1 MLICLDC
8 GERFYSSFALQHH
21 ALFECAAP
29 STLAGSDFGSL
40 RRGWEGAP
48 VDPEIIARVIH
59 EANRALQEA
68 LNDPVVSPPF
78 DEAPDWQ
85 LVPLREGVSAALDG
99 AGPQELHE
107 QWCGEKF
114 ASGWTYGEAK
124 DPVARTHPC
133 LVPYERLPPEQRA
146 KNDLFTAIVGALR

>member
-1 MLICLDC
+1 
-8 GERFYSSFALQHH
+8 
-21 ALFECAAP
+21 
-29 STLAGSDFGSL
+29 
-40 RRGWEGAP
+40 